1 MSTVPQDIRKIVEKL
16 SGVSRKDFANPYETI
31 DWPEEMDKN
40 QWFTSP
46 RFISLNGTE
55 AYEALS
61 EDQQKTLSFYEAVN
75 FYSPNIHGEKPLCE
89 GLAHRLYRPEH
100 GDISPYLHHFLAE
113 ENNHMIYFATFCN
126 KYADKI
132 YPDKHMTFPRD
143 YAEGEEDFLFFAHT
157 LIFEE
162 IVELYNIKMSI
173 DDTLEPTAQRI
184 NYLHHRDEARHL
196 VFGRKITKHLFD
208 TYSTNWSP
216 EMLQCVRDDLQAFLL
231 MTWKEYY
238 NPDVYR
244 DAGLD
249 EPYELQEMAWQHPA
263 CIEHR
268 KEVSGVLTKY
278 LSENGILEETP
289 AFV

>member
-1 MSTVPQDIRKIVEKL
+1 MASHRPDSKKSQRGPKL
-16 SGVSRKDFANPYETI
+16 QPGGRSCGSGSY
-31 DWPEEMDKN
+31 
-40 QWFTSP
+40 
-46 RFISLNGTE
+46 
-55 AYEALS
+55 
-61 EDQQKTLSFYEAVN
+61 
-75 FYSPNIHGEKPLCE
+75 
-89 GLAHRLYRPEH
+89 
-100 GDISPYLHHFLAE
+100 
-113 ENNHMIYFATFCN
+113 
-126 KYADKI
+126 
-132 YPDKHMTFPRD
+132 
-143 YAEGEEDFLFFAHT
+143 
-157 LIFEE
+157 
-162 IVELYNIKMSI
+162 
-173 DDTLEPTAQRI
+173 
-184 NYLHHRDEARHL
+184 L

-208 TYSTNWSP
+208 TYSPNWSP

-278 LSENGILEETP
+278 LLENGILEEVL